1 MTSME
6 YDILE
11 CLKKCKTVHFIGIG
25 GISMSALALILK
37 TRGYTVKGSDNN
49 IAGCESLINAG
60 IKVYNGQS
68 ADNIEDAQLVVY
80 TAAIKADNPEL
91 KKARDMGIPCFERAY
106 LLGAIMKGYKC
117 PIGISG
123 THGKSTTTSMISCIL
138 LKAQTDP
145 TISVGAI
152 LPEIDSNYHIGSDNY
167 FVFESCE
174 YAASFLHFF
183 PMISLILNID
193 EDHLDFY
200 RDIDHIVDTFKE
212 YTNNTLED
220 GIIITNAEDK
230 NCLKATKDY
239 SGKII
244 TFGIENGD
252 YTAENIKYTAGLP
265 SFDIIENDNRILNVK
280 LNVPGKHNILNA
292 LAAAACCRHLGIPNE
307 YIKSGLESFHGA
319 KRRFETKGNTEKYT
333 VIDDYAHHPSEIKA
347 TLNAAKN
354 MDFDKIVLVFQPHTY
369 SRTKALLPRFIEA
382 LSIADKV
389 ILCDIYAAREKDN
402 LGVSSQM
409 LADEIPNAVYAES
422 FEKAALIA
430 KEETTGNSLILTMG
444 AGDVYKTADYLV

>member
-1 MTSME
+1 ME

-11 CLKKCKTVHFIGIG
+11 CLKKSKTVHFIGIG

-37 TRGYTVKGSDNN
+37 HRGYNIKGSDNN
-49 IAGCESLINAG
+49 IAGCKNLINAG
-60 IKVYNGQS
+60 IKVYEGQS

-80 TAAIKADNPEL
+80 TAAIKAENPEL
-91 KKARDMGIPCFERAY
+91 KRARDMGIPCFERAY

-145 TISVGAI
+145 TISVGAV

-183 PMISLILNID
+183 PKISLILNID

-200 RDIDHIVDTFKE
+200 RNIDHIVDTFKA
-212 YTNNTLED
+212 YTKNTLDD
-220 GIIITNAEDK
+220 GIIITNAEDE
-230 NCLKATKDY
+230 NCLKATNDY
-239 SGKII
+239 AGKVIS
-244 TFGIENGD
+244 FGINNGD
-252 YTAENIKYTAGLP
+252 YTAENIRFTSGLP
-265 SFDIIENDNRILNVK
+265 SFDIMESENKIINVK
-280 LNVPGKHNILNA
+280 LNIPGKHNILNA
-292 LAAAACCRHLGIPNE
+292 LAAAACCRYLGIPDE
-307 YIKSGLESFHGA
+307 YIKAGLESFHGA
-319 KRRFETKGNTEKYT
+319 KRRFETKGSTDKYT
-333 VIDDYAHHPSEIKA
+333 VIDDYAHHPSEIEA

-369 SRTKALLPRFIEA
+369 SRTKALLPKFIKA
-382 LSIADKV
+382 LGIADKV

-402 LGVSSQM
+402 LGVSSEK
-409 LADEIPNAVYAES
+409 LAKEIPGAIYAES
-422 FEKAALIA
+422 FEKAAAIA
-430 KEETTGNSLILTMG
+430 KDAADKNTLILTMG